1 MPTPD
6 RYPYAPG
13 PLSSNRF
20 PVGKLPPEVLAR
32 LLSQAP
38 VFDRR
43 VMIPAGVGLD
53 CSVVDLGSTLLAFK
67 TDPITF
73 TADSIGWYAVQV
85 NANDIATT
93 GGKPIWFLL
102 TLLLPEEGAT
112 QELVD
117 GIADQVFTACRE
129 MGVSVI
135 GGHTEITHGLARPIL
150 VGTMIGEV
158 EREKLITAGGA
169 RPGDRLLLTKG
180 VPIEATAILAREFPD
195 RLEGILAP
203 EEVAQARDFL
213 YSPGIS
219 VLPEA
224 RLAVGAGKVTAMHD
238 PTEGGLIAALWELAD
253 ASQRTL
259 VVDLEAVPV
268 PPLSRRMCEAFGIDP
283 FASIASGALLLTV
296 PEDEVDAVCQAI
308 QSAGIPCSA
317 IGRVQVGPVAVWA
330 LAGDGASL
338 LSRPDRDALASVF
351 EAYDRASRGEG

>member
-1 MPTPD
+1 
-6 RYPYAPG
+6 
-13 PLSSNRF
+13 
-20 PVGKLPPEVLAR
+20 
-32 LLSQAP
+32 
-38 VFDRR
+38 
-43 VMIPAGVGLD
+43 
-53 CSVVDLGSTLLAFK
+53 
-67 TDPITF
+67 
-73 TADSIGWYAVQV
+73 
-85 NANDIATT
+85 
-93 GGKPIWFLL
+93 
-102 TLLLPEEGAT
+102 
-112 QELVD
+112 
-117 GIADQVFTACRE
+117 
-129 MGVSVI
+129 
-135 GGHTEITHGLARPIL
+135 
-150 VGTMIGEV
+150 V